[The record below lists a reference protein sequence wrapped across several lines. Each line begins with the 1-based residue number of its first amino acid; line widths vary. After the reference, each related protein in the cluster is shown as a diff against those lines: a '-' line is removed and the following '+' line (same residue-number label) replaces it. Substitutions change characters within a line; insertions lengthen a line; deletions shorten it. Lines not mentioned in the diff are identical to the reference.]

1 MFRIQLW
8 QKEGQQIKFLGGGLG
23 LNMEIK
29 MRIKLLLAAGL
40 LALAGGAASAA
51 TVSTNFNLRAGGNAT
66 NQSSLSYSVGD
77 VSLSVTGFSCG
88 NNAGPNSSTCS
99 SGPIDRSSN
108 HGIYFNRGQGDDHTV
123 DGAGRNE
130 FLKLS
135 FAPDITLDKVKFSYW
150 DRTDNA
156 RLYTVGGSGWDLATN
171 INTGG
176 GGGGGGSVFEYDFS
190 GTFTGSM
197 FLLGAQDRNDDWKL
211 KGITVDYT
219 APVPLPAA
227 LPLLLAGLGGLG
239 MMRRKKTS

>member
-1 MFRIQLW
+1 
-8 QKEGQQIKFLGGGLG
+8 
-23 LNMEIK
+23 MEIK

-99 SGPIDRSSN
+99 SGPIPIDRSSN
-108 HGIYFNRGQGDDHTV
+108 HGIYFNRGQGDDDTV
-123 DGAGRNE
+123 DGFGRNE